1 MQFSDILE
9 CVDGNKKTYNNL
21 MRECSK
27 GKIIP
32 FIGAGLCIPP
42 YLGWKDSL
50 LELVSCHPSN
60 YKLPL
65 PSECLG
71 LNVGANIVPFTVI
84 GSFPSKTWNLKGARH
99 I

>member
-1 MQFSDILE
+1 MKNI
-9 CVDGNKKTYNNL
+9 KTGTL
-21 MRECSK
+21 CACISMISV
-27 GKIIP
+27 
-32 FIGAGLCIPP
+32 FIMLVWGYAADDFEHSWLAVMAGGIA
-42 YLGWKDSL
+42 
-50 LELVSCHPSN
+50 CHPSN

>member
-1 MQFSDILE
+1 MERRIITDNDIE
-9 CVDGNKKTYNNL
+9 RYRD
-21 MRECSK
+21 
-27 GKIIP
+27 
-32 FIGAGLCIPP
+32 
-42 YLGWKDSL
+42 YLFAEEKSRATI
-50 LELVSCHPSN
+50 EKYIRCHPSN

-71 LNVGANIVPFTVI
+71 LDVGANIVPFTVI